1 MNHYTISDVR
11 FISHGI
17 LLHQMPKMN
26 DVFQV
31 KEVKSNTLYI
41 YSICGYFRTVS
52 GYQTELLPLFTP
64 LKTK

>member
-1 MNHYTISDVR
+1 MIHYAISDVR

-17 LLHQMPKMN
+17 TLHQMPKMN

-31 KEVKSNTLYI
+31 LEINSNTLYI
-41 YSICGYFRTVS
+41 YSICGYFPTHF
-52 GYQTELLPLFTP
+52 GYQTELFPMFTP